1 MTACADASRVF
12 ITPAD
17 SPLVSNLAALW
28 ATEPSLAE
36 VVEEIAEP
44 YPVEPSK
51 SGPPTLAV
59 RTADGRQVY
68 LHSRYQPLDEA
79 RRLIDPIP
87 VEKKMTF
94 YVLGLGLGYHLEALF
109 ARASNEAIFCIF
121 EPDLRMIRTAL
132 EHRDLAPLIRSHRL
146 MWFHEPAKAQ
156 LFSRLNSQ
164 LSLVSV
170 GSETITHA
178 PSASL
183 HSALFQQIETWI
195 GEFAAYCR
203 TSMNTLVLNSRTSAR
218 NIAGNIAWYAATP
231 DLARWRDRYR
241 NRPAV
246 IVSAGPSLRKN
257 KHLLPEASEKAVLI
271 AAQTSLQ
278 PLLEL
283 GVEPH
288 FVTSLDYHDICTRF
302 FEKLPATLRTELIA
316 DAKASRAIFNMYTG
330 PLTVIGN
337 DFAES
342 LVRELNLKKATL
354 PSAATVAHL
363 AFYVAEFLGCDPIIF
378 VGQDLGFSD
387 GLCYAPGTAYEDVW
401 RPETSRFCTVEMK
414 QWEQIIRER
423 LVLRKILDWR
433 GQPMYTEER
442 LFAYLHQF
450 ERDFANSRSRILDC
464 TEGGAAKRGATAM
477 TLREALDRFC
487 TQPLPD
493 IAGESRPTLR
503 WDLLDQ
509 CLRSVS
515 TRREEA
521 VRVAEISGEVLPLL
535 EEIRDHLDDQVR
547 VNQAIARIDELRL
560 RMEENGR
567 TYEQVMQ
574 FSQESEL
581 RRFEKD
587 RALAAEK
594 IEGFEKQKRQVER
607 DIVNVR
613 AVGAAAREF
622 QKLMDE
628 ISAHLARFAAE
639 RSDESRK
646 EAA

>member
-1 MTACADASRVF
+1 
-12 ITPAD
+12 
-17 SPLVSNLAALW
+17 
-28 ATEPSLAE
+28 
-36 VVEEIAEP
+36 
-44 YPVEPSK
+44 
-51 SGPPTLAV
+51 
-59 RTADGRQVY
+59 
-68 LHSRYQPLDEA
+68 
-79 RRLIDPIP
+79 
-87 VEKKMTF
+87 
-94 YVLGLGLGYHLEALF
+94 
-109 ARASNEAIFCIF
+109 
-121 EPDLRMIRTAL
+121 
-132 EHRDLAPLIRSHRL
+132 
-146 MWFHEPAKAQ
+146 
-156 LFSRLNSQ
+156 
-164 LSLVSV
+164 
-170 GSETITHA
+170 
-178 PSASL
+178 
-183 HSALFQQIETWI
+183 
-195 GEFAAYCR
+195 
-203 TSMNTLVLNSRTSAR
+203 
-218 NIAGNIAWYAATP
+218 
-231 DLARWRDRYR
+231 
-241 NRPAV
+241 
-246 IVSAGPSLRKN
+246 
-257 KHLLPEASEKAVLI
+257 
-271 AAQTSLQ
+271 
-278 PLLEL
+278 
-283 GVEPH
+283 
-288 FVTSLDYHDICTRF
+288 
-302 FEKLPATLRTELIA
+302 
-316 DAKASRAIFNMYTG
+316 MYTG